1 MIIFITY
8 TSRYWFIPTNDE
20 FLYYQEIG
28 KIYAKKY
35 SKRLREIS
43 LANVW
48 IALFEEMLIASSK
61 NKSDVEEIVKQIL
74 PKQKQKLVYIF
85 HVKGK

>member
-1 MIIFITY
+1 MTIFINY

-20 FLYYQEIG
+20 FLYCQEIG

-35 SKRLREIS
+35 GKRLRKIG

-48 IALFEEMLIASSK
+48 IALFEEMLIARGK
-61 NKSDVEEIVKQIL
+61 NKSDVEGIVKQIL

-85 HVKGK
+85 HLKGK